1 MREREREYERE
12 RERDSRCDVYL
23 QIRMFR
29 FVTQRLKMMSV
40 KTSKI
45 IRQKIQNKYSVVA
58 AVAAEHKLEMCF
70 AQEAKINLELKM
82 KKNGSTENIETS
94 RRRKKFNISLV

>member
-1 MREREREYERE
+1 
-12 RERDSRCDVYL
+12 
-23 QIRMFR
+23 MFR

-58 AVAAEHKLEMCF
+58 AVAADNKLEMCF
-70 AQEAKINLELKM
+70 AQEAKINLELKT
-82 KKNGSTENIETS
+82 KKMVQLKIS
-94 RRRKKFNISLV
+94 RPQE

>member
-1 MREREREYERE
+1 MCLWESKRVREK
-12 RERDSRCDVYL
+12 DSRCDVYL

-70 AQEAKINLELKM
+70 AQEAKINLELKT
-82 KKNGSTENIETS
+82 KKMVQLKIS
-94 RRRKKFNISLV
+94 RPQE